1 VAICSRTPV
10 GSFCSTGEPMGTV
23 FLSFLSPPVSYII
36 RNFGKPIALLVT
48 FTLVPCLAYYS
59 TLKMEDRSHWPSS
72 LRHELSSLAGTLGS
86 WVRIP
91 LKAWMS
97 VCVYSV
103 FVLGSGLS
111 TGWSPVQGVLPT
123 VLGLRN
129 WSETTGKREDGG
141 DMFFWNVGWPSA
153 DYTALYSRR

>member
-1 VAICSRTPV
+1 M
-10 GSFCSTGEPMGTV
+10 STRDLPA
-23 FLSFLSPPVSYII
+23 
-36 RNFGKPIALLVT
+36 GKGRRARKADNLT
-48 FTLVPCLAYYS
+48 AA
-59 TLKMEDRSHWPSS
+59 R
-72 LRHELSSLAGTLGS
+72 TLGS

-103 FVLGSGLS
+103 FVLGSFLA

-129 WSETTGKREDGG
+129 WSETELHSGSSRKEREREKEDKAKLWLRMNWQLCMQSSGVLAAPMSRWGGQDCDIVRNELIVLHMIQWRTGCTYVEMR
-141 DMFFWNVGWPSA
+141 WPR
-153 DYTALYSRR
+153 LRYS